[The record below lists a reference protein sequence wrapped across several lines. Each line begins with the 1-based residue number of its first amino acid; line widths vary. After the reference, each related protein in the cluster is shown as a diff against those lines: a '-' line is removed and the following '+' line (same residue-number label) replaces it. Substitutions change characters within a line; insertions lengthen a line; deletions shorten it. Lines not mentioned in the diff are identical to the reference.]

1 MSDRLPIALGARSSD
16 GFIVVA
22 VLWILGAL
30 ATLAT
35 VYSVYVINTATAL
48 AVNDDRLKSEG
59 LISAGVELAAHQLT
73 SVPEIPPVGRFSFR
87 LGDATVGVEFRSE
100 SARVDLN
107 TASKEL
113 LSGLF
118 TSIGLRREMADDLAD
133 RIVAW
138 RTAPPEGQDQEASNY
153 RTAGLKYAP
162 RGAPF
167 PHIDELSLVLGVTPD
182 LMERIAP
189 FVTVYSGQPGVNVLA
204 ALPQVVAALPG
215 MTPDRL
221 YAILAQRQ
229 APIPD
234 VPAIT
239 ALLGPAQAYA
249 TTDSSRSVRI
259 NVRVQFDSGNQMS
272 SDLVILLIDDG
283 TEPYRIL
290 SWRDELD
297 GPPAD
302 RFRIG
307 GGRGT
312 VAR

>member
-1 MSDRLPIALGARSSD
+1 MSNRLPVAPGARSSD

-48 AVNDDRLKSEG
+48 AVYDDRLKSEG

-73 SVPEIPPVGRFSFR
+73 STPEIPPVGRFNFQ

-107 TASKEL
+107 TAPKEL

-118 TSIGLRREMADDLAD
+118 TSIGVRREMADDLAD

-138 RTAPPEGQDQEASNY
+138 RTAPAEGQDQEASNY
-153 RTAGLKYAP
+153 RTAGLQYTP

-167 PHIDELSLVLGVTPD
+167 PHVDELSLVLGVTPD

-189 FVTVYSGQPGVNVLA
+189 VVTVYSGQPGVNVLA

-239 ALLGPAQAYA
+239 ALLGPAQTYA
-249 TTDSSRSVRI
+249 TTDSSRSVRV
-259 NVRVQFDSGNQMS
+259 NVRVQFDNGYRTS
-272 SDLVILLIDDG
+272 SDVVILLVDDG
-283 TEPYRIL
+283 AEPYRVL

-297 GPPAD
+297 GPPAE
-302 RFRIG
+302 RFGTG

>member
-1 MSDRLPIALGARSSD
+1 MSKKSRIAVNVRSAD

-35 VYSVYVINTATAL
+35 IYSVYVINTATAL
-48 AVNDDRLKSEG
+48 AVNDDKLKSEG
-59 LISAGVELAAHQLT
+59 LITAGVELAVDQLT
-73 SVPEIPPVGRFSFR
+73 AAPEIPPFGSFSFR
-87 LGDATVGVEFRSE
+87 LGEATIGVEFRSE

-118 TSIGLRREMADDLAD
+118 ASIGMRREAADDLAD

-138 RTAPPEGQDQEASNY
+138 RSAPAEGQDQEASNY

-162 RGAPF
+162 RGARF
-167 PHIDELSLVLGVTPD
+167 PHVDELALVIGVTPD
-182 LMERIAP
+182 LMERISP
-189 FVTVYSGQPGVNVLA
+189 LVTVYSGQPGINVLA
-204 ALPQVVAALPG
+204 APPQVVAALPG

-229 APIPD
+229 ARVPD
-234 VPAIT
+234 LPAIT
-239 ALLGPAQAYA
+239 ALLGPAQSFA
-249 TTDSSRSVRI
+249 TTESSRTTRI
-259 NVRVQFDSGNQMS
+259 HVRVQFDNGDQMS
-272 SDLVILLIDDG
+272 SEVVILLADDG
-283 TEPYRIL
+283 GDPYRVL

-297 GPPAD
+297 GTPAAPLGIN
-302 RFRIG
+302 R
-307 GGRGT
+307 GRGT